1 MGVSDATQNG
11 QVTFSFKFQVSS
23 FKHMNMVRSFED
35 LVVFNDCQGIGR
47 LLFSLITSIRNSE
60 IAGMKYR
67 YS

>member
-1 MGVSDATQNG
+1 MGVSAAAQNG

-35 LVVFNDCQGIGR
+35 FVVFNYCHGMGR